1 MSRTPALFIAHGNP
15 MFAIVDSEYTRAW
28 REVGKSLSPTA
39 IVCISAHWLTRGVRI
54 MANEVPRIIYD
65 FGGFPDELYQVQYPA
80 KGSPALARKLNAL
93 LPGSTLDE
101 SWGLDHGSWA
111 VLKRMFPDADV
122 PVIQL
127 SLDVNLN
134 AKAHYEL
141 AKALKPLRDE
151 GVLILGSGNIVHN
164 LRMADFTNRTPV
176 YNWANEFDS
185 VAKDAILQHDH
196 EKLISYE
203 LLGQAAHL
211 SVPTPDHY
219 WPLLYTLAVQ
229 DSEDAVTFPTEGMDL
244 SSISMR
250 SVRLG

>member
-1 MSRTPALFIAHGNP
+1 
-15 MFAIVDSEYTRAW
+15 MFAIVDSDYTRAW
-28 REVGKSLSPTA
+28 REVGKSISPTA

-54 MANEVPRIIYD
+54 MANEVPKIIYD

-80 KGSPALARKLNAL
+80 KGSPELARKLNAL

-111 VLKRMFPDADV
+111 VLKRMFPNADI

-134 AKAHYEL
+134 AKAHYAL

-176 YNWANEFDS
+176 YPWANEFDL

-196 EKLISYE
+196 DKLIAYE

-229 DSEDAVTFPTEGMDL
+229 DSEDVVTFPTEGMDL